1 MADFIK
7 DLILHFFIMMLIPL
21 TYILLSRQ
29 KKELNFQIIFESVLL
44 ITLYLTMFFPVYIGN
59 GAEFDL
65 KFIPIFISLIYG
77 GPLLGFI
84 AILALLIM
92 ELSVHGAQGFIMLI
106 NYTIIMLPLLLVRK
120 WYLRTSMQKKM
131 AVAFCCYLA
140 ITITRFIFLIN
151 IERNDLFVYLLL
163 FSIVS
168 FLSLGFTIYLIE
180 TNDRQ
185 LYMIQQLQNAEKLNS
200 ISQLAASVAHEIR
213 NPMTTIR
220 GFMQLLKDEENLT
233 ANQQLF
239 VKISLEELNRTQ
251 AIIDDFLSLARPNKN
266 ECQLIN
272 ISLLLKEAIEF
283 MKPYGTIS
291 GVQISAKVTDD
302 LYINGYQHEF
312 KQLMIN
318 LMKNGIEAMPN
329 GGELSV
335 IACSDPKSHVVMI
348 KDEGVGISETQ
359 LKQLGQPY
367 YSTKTRGTGLGLLIS
382 YNIAKRMQGKIII
395 DSKVNVGTVFTLT
408 FPKKSL
414 PS

>member
-348 KDEGVGISETQ
+348 KDEGIGISETQ